1 MPRLLPAPILLVP
14 LVLLAPLAA
23 FAGTPPAPPEAGAL
37 PEASVPADCPEEA
50 YGPADQPPITIFPAL
65 PGGGFA
71 AVPLSGAALNG
82 GTCTPAAPP
91 LPRAVLHGAPGGNLL
106 NDHGAAVL
114 DGSGGNI
121 LNPAD

>member
-1 MPRLLPAPILLVP
+1 MPRRFSAPILLALLVP
-14 LVLLAPLAA
+14 RAA
-23 FAGTPPAPPEAGAL
+23 FAGTPSPTLPEATAL

-114 DGSGGNI
+114 DGSGANI